1 MSDDFKTYRA
11 VNSLSIPLYDQ
22 DGKPRADGK
31 EILVQGGSNVDLPT
45 ELAQRALDSGSV
57 RELTDQE
64 QAERTPPEQ
73 TEEGAEVNGTP
84 GVGPGVQTTE
94 PAAETDQDG
103 RLQRPANGATK
114 EKWVAFAEQEGL
126 DSSGT
131 RDEIRA
137 RYEQAEKLE
146 AQ

>member
-1 MSDDFKTYRA
+1 VSDDFKTYRA

-22 DGKPRADGK
+22 DGKPRVDGK
-31 EILVQGGSNVDLPT
+31 ETLVQGGSNVDLPT

-64 QAERTPPEQ
+64 RDELNPPQ
-73 TEEGAEVNGTP
+73 TQEGAEVNGTP
-84 GVGPGVQTTE
+84 EAGPGAPTPE